1 MTGEDR
7 QLAESL
13 QAAKAAHFDADGAAC
28 DYAALVTSRERG
40 RLAAC
45 LADLEKFDPKRV
57 RIPAQTAFWVN
68 VFNAGVLRDIP
79 ELELAASLGEV
90 QAFFER
96 PRLKIGGRLYALDDV
111 QHGLLRGNLPKNGRL
126 RPPMLRDDPR
136 LAYMPIAYDERIH
149 FAMHSA
155 CRSSPPLRVFDG
167 GQLDVQFEDAST
179 GYVRRSVRIE
189 AGGAVVVVPR
199 LLRWYAADFGGERGV
214 LEFVLTRLEDD
225 AAVDLVD
232 RRRGRVKLQYAAF
245 DWALN
250 RREASD
256 GNRS

>member
-1 MTGEDR
+1 
-7 QLAESL
+7 
-13 QAAKAAHFDADGAAC
+13 
-28 DYAALVTSRERG
+28 
-40 RLAAC
+40 
-45 LADLEKFDPKRV
+45 
-57 RIPAQTAFWVN
+57 
-68 VFNAGVLRDIP
+68 
-79 ELELAASLGEV
+79 
-90 QAFFER
+90 
-96 PRLKIGGRLYALDDV
+96 
-111 QHGLLRGNLPKNGRL
+111 
-126 RPPMLRDDPR
+126 
-136 LAYMPIAYDERIH
+136 
-149 FAMHSA
+149 
-155 CRSSPPLRVFDG
+155 VFDS

-199 LLRWYAADFGGERGV
+199 LLGWYAADFGGERGV
-214 LEFVLTRLEDD
+214 LEFVLTRLEDE

>member
-1 MTGEDR
+1 
-7 QLAESL
+7 
-13 QAAKAAHFDADGAAC
+13 
-28 DYAALVTSRERG
+28 
-40 RLAAC
+40 
-45 LADLEKFDPKRV
+45 
-57 RIPAQTAFWVN
+57 
-68 VFNAGVLRDIP
+68 
-79 ELELAASLGEV
+79 
-90 QAFFER
+90 
-96 PRLKIGGRLYALDDV
+96 
-111 QHGLLRGNLPKNGRL
+111 
-126 RPPMLRDDPR
+126 
-136 LAYMPIAYDERIH
+136 PIAYDERIH

-167 GQLDVQFEDAST
+167 GQLDVQFEDAAT

-214 LEFVLTRLEDD
+214 LEFVLTRLEDE

-256 GNRS
+256 GNRSCAVRTRVPRHPQAGSRAGRAAQALRASRGCPAE